1 MWKKVGFWAG
11 LASVVGC
18 TAASYAIDF
27 EGSKWSPEA
36 IRLVGVTG
44 WMAIW
49 WVTETVHL
57 AVTGLIPLVAFPLL
71 GIADAKTVSPAYA
84 DRFILLLM
92 GGFFVALCL
101 ERWELHKRIAL
112 QVMTRIGTRPRTV
125 VLSFMLTTAVLSMWI
140 SNTATT
146 LMMLPIALAVLDR
159 LGGSLEPE
167 HKKGVALALLLGIAY
182 GASVGG
188 MGTPIGTPPNG
199 ILLGQYEEMYPEREG
214 IGFLDWMLVALP
226 IVAVMLAFIWWYLV
240 RFVGKIPSDAGGD
253 ADELLG
259 DELDKLGPLST
270 PERRVAVV
278 FFFTAMAW
286 IFRKSIPLGDSG
298 IVIPGWADLTGLGG
312 AVHDS
317 TVALASALVL
327 FALPSGEQERPRL
340 LDWETAV
347 KIPWG
352 LLLLFGGGLALA
364 TGFKATGLTGLIG
377 ESMRILEGVPTLVL
391 ITCVALLVTFLTE
404 VTSNTATTSILVPIL
419 GASAVALGAHPL
431 VLMIPA
437 TFSASCAFML
447 PVATAPNAVIFG
459 SGKVPIG
466 EMARAGFAINIVGA
480 LVIALL
486 VVLWGLPLLGAT

>member
-1 MWKKVGFWAG
+1 M
-11 LASVVGC
+11 
-18 TAASYAIDF
+18 
-27 EGSKWSPEA
+27 EPGSGSSGGSH
-36 IRLVGVTG
+36 RMDGHLVGYRDGSPGRDGPDSPGGVPTPG
-44 WMAIW
+44 NCGGKN
-49 WVTETVHL
+49 
-57 AVTGLIPLVAFPLL
+57 GLSSLCGPIYSSADG
-71 GIADAKTVSPAYA
+71 GILRGSVSGAMGTAQA
-84 DRFILLLM
+84 DRPASDDTDWNPAPN
-92 GGFFVALCL
+92 GGL
-101 ERWELHKRIAL
+101 EFHVDHRRFEYVDQQYGHDPDDAADCSRRAGPVGGEPGARPQKRG
-112 QVMTRIGTRPRTV
+112 GTRP
-125 VLSFMLTTAVLSMWI
+125 A
-140 SNTATT
+140 
-146 LMMLPIALAVLDR
+146 
-159 LGGSLEPE
+159 
-167 HKKGVALALLLGIAY
+167 LGIAY

-199 ILLGQYEEMYPEREG
+199 ILLGQYEEMYPDREG

-240 RFVGKIPSDAGGD
+240 RFVGKIPADAGGN

-259 DELDKLGPLST
+259 DELEKLGPLSV

-298 IVIPGWADLTGLGG
+298 MVIPGWADITGLGN

-327 FALPSGEQERPRL
+327 FAMPSGDSERPRL
-340 LDWETAV
+340 LDWDTAV

-377 ESMRILEGVPTLVL
+377 ESMRVLDGVPTLVL
-391 ITCVALLVTFLTE
+391 ILSVALLVTFLTE

-459 SGKVPIG
+459 SGKSSDWRNG
-466 EMARAGFAINIVGA
+466 ARGICDQCGRRDCDCDPGVRLGTPHAWGGVGFSDWKPSGSGPFENSSEY
-480 LVIALL
+480 
-486 VVLWGLPLLGAT
+486 